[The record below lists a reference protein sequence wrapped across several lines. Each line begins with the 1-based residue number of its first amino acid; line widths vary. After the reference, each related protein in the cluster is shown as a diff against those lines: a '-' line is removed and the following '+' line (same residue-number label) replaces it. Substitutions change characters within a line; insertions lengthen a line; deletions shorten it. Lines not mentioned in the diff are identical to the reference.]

1 MANKRYYWI
10 KLKKDF
16 FSGMHQR
23 KMRKQPH
30 GELLLIIYLKMMLAT
45 CDSEGKFYY
54 QGVFDDIATE
64 IAETIIEE
72 VEDVRIA
79 LKYLSDNGLVD
90 LSPDECYTPE
100 VMRCVGSECD
110 SAERVRTF
118 REKKKMLQSNTDVT
132 GCNEQV
138 TESNTE
144 KRIDKD
150 IELDIDKDVEVLT
163 NDSSIKDDNNNI
175 FNTTSTTTVRRENNQ
190 GDEERKFTPP
200 TLAELMEYKD
210 YYPKVNLYKFFEHY
224 EGNGWIKK
232 DGSPVDSLKALKTLL
247 TQCNIGNRDYM

>member
-200 TLAELMEYKD
+200 TFAELMRYKED
-210 YYPKVNLYKFFEHY
+210 YPNVDLYKFFEHY
-224 EGNGWIKK
+224 EGNGWTR
-232 DGSPVDSLKALKTLL
+232 DGLPMTSWKAALK
-247 TQCNIGNRDYM
+247 QCNERNKNYL